1 MKDTLKQREEE
12 LKDIK
17 LYIVDNEFTIFLLRD
32 KKYHVML
39 NSINK
44 KNYDIKC
51 FKTLNGAKKFIN
63 KLKDNK

>member
-1 MKDTLKQREEE
+1 MKDPLEQRLEE

-44 KNYDIKC
+44 KSYDIKS

-63 KLKDNK
+63 KLKDNE